1 MSENSNQ
8 MPTSLVQN
16 ESILAIEIGAA
27 MTRAAL
33 FDVVEGQ
40 YRFVAAGQ
48 AATTAEA
55 PFKDVGIG
63 VREAISGLQNVTGAK
78 LLNPDQSLIVPSQAD
93 GSGVDAVAATISA
106 GPSARTVIVGLLND
120 VSLQSARRLAQSTYS
135 RIVDSIG
142 ITDQRKPQQ
151 HLDGIVRSRPDLVIL
166 TGGTDGGASR
176 SILKM
181 LESVGLACYLMP
193 MEKRPMI
200 LYAGNQKLAG
210 DVQELLGGHAGKLE
224 ISYNVRPS
232 LETEDLGPASREL
245 AGLVTKLR
253 QRQIKGVD
261 ELYLW
266 TAGNILPTAYAQGRM
281 IRFLSRLY
289 ESTRGL
295 LSVDVGASAT
305 SVAAGFGG
313 ELTLGTYPQFGL
325 GENLGELLQH
335 TELDDIL
342 RWLPLDISPG
352 VVREYLFQKSLYP
365 GAIPATKEEQAIS
378 QAIARQAL
386 HLAVQT
392 LRRDFPPSNGAQAD
406 IMPPLDL
413 IIAGGG
419 VISDGVSL
427 GQSLLLLLDAI
438 QPVGIMPILIDQN
451 RLLPLLGVA
460 AERNNYLPIQVID
473 SGAFIGVGT
482 VISVVASGNY
492 GELVLRAKLTYPDGT
507 DVRADVKFGGL
518 EILPLP
524 SGQSARLSLQPLS
537 RADAGLGPG
546 RSGTV
551 SVTGGALG
559 VVIDARGRPLQL
571 PSDPVRRREL
581 IKKWYYT
588 VGG

>member
-1 MSENSNQ
+1 
-8 MPTSLVQN
+8 MPSSLIQN
-16 ESILAIEIGAA
+16 ESVLAIEVGAA
-27 MTRAAL
+27 VTRVVL

-40 YRFVAAGQ
+40 YRFVASGQ
-48 AATTAEA
+48 APTTAEA
-55 PFKDVGIG
+55 PFKDIGIG
-63 VREAISGLQNVTGAK
+63 VREAIISLQAVTNTNILA
-78 LLNPDQSLIVPSQAD
+78 PDNNLISPAQPD
-93 GSGVDAVAATISA
+93 GSGVDAVVATISA
-106 GPSARTVIVGLLND
+106 GPAVKTVIVGLLNE
-120 VSLQSARRLAQSTYS
+120 VSLQSARRLAESTYS
-135 RIVDSIG
+135 RVVESLDLS
-142 ITDQRKPQQ
+142 DQRKPEQQ
-151 HLDGIVRSRPDLVIL
+151 LDGIVRSRPDLVIL

-176 SILKM
+176 SILKT
-181 LESVGLACYLMP
+181 LEAVGLACYLMP
-193 MEKRPMI
+193 MEKRPMV

-224 ISYNVRPS
+224 ISFNVRPS

-253 QRQIKGVD
+253 QRQLKGVD
-261 ELYLW
+261 ELNMW
-266 TAGNILPTAYAQGRM
+266 TGGNMLPTSYAQGRM

-295 LSVDVGASAT
+295 LSVNVGASAT

-325 GENLGELLQH
+325 GESLGNLLQYS
-335 TELDDIL
+335 ELDDVM
-342 RWLPLDISPG
+342 RWMTLDISPN

-365 GAIPATKEEQAIS
+365 GAIPATKDEQAIS
-378 QAIARQAL
+378 QAVARQAL
-386 HLAVQT
+386 YLAVRT
-392 LRRDFPPSNGAQAD
+392 LKKDFPGLQTEL
-406 IMPPLDL
+406 MPPLDL

-419 VISDGVSL
+419 VISEGVSL

-438 QPVGIMPILIDQN
+438 QPVGILQILIDQN
-451 RLLPLLGVA
+451 NLLPLLGAA
-460 AERNNYLPIQVID
+460 AERNHYLPVQVVD
-473 SGAFIGVGT
+473 SGAFIGLGT
-482 VISVVASGNY
+482 VISVNATANY
-492 GELVLRAKLTYPDGT
+492 GDQVLRAKLTYADGT
-507 DVRADVKFGGL
+507 DARVDVKFGGL

-524 SGQSARLSLQPLS
+524 SGQSARLSLQPLN
-537 RADAGLGPG
+537 RADAGLGSG

-551 SVTGGALG
+551 AVTGGALG

>member
-1 MSENSNQ
+1 
-8 MPTSLVQN
+8 MPSSLIQN
-16 ESILAIEIGAA
+16 ESVLAIEVGAA
-27 MTRAAL
+27 VTRVVL

-40 YRFVAAGQ
+40 YRFVASGQ
-48 AATTAEA
+48 APTTAEA
-55 PFKDVGIG
+55 PFKDIGIG
-63 VREAISGLQNVTGAK
+63 VREAIISLQAVTNTKILA
-78 LLNPDQSLIVPSQAD
+78 PDNNLISPAQPD
-93 GSGVDAVAATISA
+93 GSGVDAVVATISA
-106 GPSARTVIVGLLND
+106 GPAVKTVIVGLLNE
-120 VSLQSARRLAQSTYS
+120 VSLQSARRLAESTYS
-135 RIVDSIG
+135 RVVESLDLS
-142 ITDQRKPQQ
+142 DQRKPEQQ
-151 HLDGIVRSRPDLVIL
+151 LDGIVRSRPDLVIL

-176 SILKM
+176 SILKT
-181 LESVGLACYLMP
+181 LEAVGLACYLMP
-193 MEKRPMI
+193 MEKRPMV

-224 ISYNVRPS
+224 ISFNVRPS

-253 QRQIKGVD
+253 QRQLKGVD
-261 ELYLW
+261 ELNMW
-266 TAGNILPTAYAQGRM
+266 TGGNMLPTSYAQGRM

-295 LSVDVGASAT
+295 LSVNVGASAT

-325 GENLGELLQH
+325 GESLGNLLQYS
-335 TELDDIL
+335 ELDDVM
-342 RWLPLDISPG
+342 RWMTLDISPN

-365 GAIPATKEEQAIS
+365 GAIPATKDEQAIS
-378 QAIARQAL
+378 QAVARQAL
-386 HLAVQT
+386 YLAVRT
-392 LRRDFPPSNGAQAD
+392 LKKDFPGLQTEL
-406 IMPPLDL
+406 MPPLDL

-419 VISDGVSL
+419 VISEGVSL

-438 QPVGIMPILIDQN
+438 QPVGILQILIDQN
-451 RLLPLLGVA
+451 NLLPLLGAA
-460 AERNNYLPIQVID
+460 AERNHYLPVQVVD
-473 SGAFIGVGT
+473 SGAFIGLGT
-482 VISVVASGNY
+482 VISVNATANY
-492 GELVLRAKLTYPDGT
+492 GDQVLRAKLTYADGT
-507 DVRADVKFGGL
+507 DARVDVKFGGL

-524 SGQSARLSLQPLS
+524 SGQSARLSLQPLN
-537 RADAGLGPG
+537 RADAGLGSG

-551 SVTGGALG
+551 AVTGGALG

>member
-1 MSENSNQ
+1 
-8 MPTSLVQN
+8 MPASLVQT
-16 ESILAIEIGAA
+16 ESVLAMEIGAA
-27 MTRAAL
+27 MTRVVL
-33 FDVVEGQ
+33 FDVVEGH
-40 YRFVAAGQ
+40 YRFVASGQ
-48 AATTAEA
+48 APSTAEV

-63 VREAISGLQNVTGAK
+63 VREAITNLQNVTGTK
-78 LLNPDQSLIVPSQAD
+78 ILMPDGSLITPAQPD
-93 GSGVDAVAATISA
+93 GSGVDSVVATISV
-106 GPSARTVIVGLLND
+106 GPAVKTVIVGLLNE
-120 VSLQSARRLAQSTYS
+120 VSLQSARRLAESTYS
-135 RIVDSIG
+135 RIVDSLDLS
-142 ITDQRKPQQ
+142 DQRKPEEQ
-151 HLDGIVRSRPDLVIL
+151 LDSIVRSRPDLVIL

-181 LESVGLACYLMP
+181 LEAVGLACYLMP
-193 MEKRPMI
+193 MEKRPMV
-200 LYAGNQKLAG
+200 LYAGNQKLANE
-210 DVQELLGGHAGKLE
+210 VQELLGGHAGKLE

-232 LETEDLGPASREL
+232 LETEDLGPASHEL

-253 QRQIKGVD
+253 QRQLKGLD
-261 ELYLW
+261 ELNMW
-266 TAGNILPTAYAQGRM
+266 TGGNILPTSYAQGRM

-295 LSVDVGASAT
+295 LSVNVGASAT

-313 ELTLGTYPQFGL
+313 ELMLGTYPQFGL
-325 GENLGELLQH
+325 GESLGTLLQY
-335 TELDDIL
+335 TELDDIM
-342 RWLPLDISPG
+342 RWLTLDISPN

-365 GAIPATKEEQAIS
+365 GAIPATKDEQAIS

-386 HLAVQT
+386 FLAVRT
-392 LRRDFPPSNGAQAD
+392 LQKDFPASAQAIRTD
-406 IMPPLDL
+406 LMPPLDL

-451 RLLPLLGVA
+451 NLLPSLGAA
-460 AERNNYLPIQVID
+460 AERNQYLPVQVID
-473 SGAFIGVGT
+473 SGAFIGLGT
-482 VISVVASGNY
+482 VISVNASANY
-492 GELVLRAKLTYPDGT
+492 GDQVLRAKLTYEDGT
-507 DVRADVKFGGL
+507 DARVDVKFGGL

-524 SGQSARLSLQPLS
+524 SGQKASLSLQPLN
-537 RADAGLGPG
+537 RADAGLGSG
-546 RSGTV
+546 RSGTIT
-551 SVTGGALG
+551 VTGGALG